1 MQMNVRKDQ
10 QQFSFSDDSPGPASA
25 VNLRYARHQAYLQAK
40 YRIQRQDIA
49 CEFCMEILQI
59 EALKLLPDFGQKPQS
74 RKSPDPAAPP
84 GGHRPVHFSLES
96 NRQQDW
102 RDGKVLD
109 VNEFLEK

>member
-96 NRQQDW
+96 NWQQDW
-102 RDGKVLD
+102 RGCLYNAFPSDA
-109 VNEFLEK
+109 

>member
-10 QQFSFSDDSPGPASA
+10 QQFSFSDDSPGPASE

-59 EALKLLPDFGQKPQS
+59 EP
-74 RKSPDPAAPP
+74 
-84 GGHRPVHFSLES
+84 
-96 NRQQDW
+96 
-102 RDGKVLD
+102 
-109 VNEFLEK
+109 